1 MPLGGSIQPPL
12 TPPLRAS
19 VGWRR
24 YLFFGAPACI
34 APRSNP
40 LRSQRISRAMH
51 RAFLATIRFGSYT
64 LALAVVATLICTR
77 SACGQSPAN
86 ASPSRGQAD
95 RENYKFTVRSNL
107 VVLPTRVETRKGETI
122 YGLKAEQFI
131 VEDNGI
137 RQSVEVDEDPESQG
151 LSLVVAVQCSRS
163 APAEFGKLKGLS
175 AMIDEMVG
183 DAPHEVAVL
192 AFGARPFVLGD
203 FSPDPDAVPL
213 ALSKLKPCGDYRAA
227 SIDAVSFAILT
238 LRRRPNHYRH
248 AILLVSETRDHGS
261 RANLG
266 AVVAELGVTDTVI
279 YSIAFSPGRDD
290 FIRDLRNDHG
300 EPQAPVFTAPQSS
313 SGPPPSADLDS
324 SSAAETEPLSAEP
337 PPNWE
342 LPPAVQML
350 ANALRSNAASQ
361 LARLSGGK
369 YINFRTQR
377 GFEQGLQRI
386 ASQIHDYYVLSFK
399 PSAGPGMSL
408 HTLRVRVAGYPDAVI
423 QTRRSYWSGIFESP
437 TGDGR

>member
-12 TPPLRAS
+12 APPPRAP
-19 VGWRR
+19 VGQRR
-24 YLFFGAPACI
+24 LLLFRAPACI
-34 APRSNP
+34 APRSNS

-86 ASPSRGQAD
+86 ASPSQRQAD
-95 RENYKFTVRSNL
+95 RENYKLTVRSNL

-131 VEDNGI
+131 VEDNGV
-137 RQSVEVDEDPESQG
+137 RQSVEVDEDPESHG

-175 AMIDEMVG
+175 TMIDEMVG
-183 DAPHEVAVL
+183 DVPHEVAVL
-192 AFGARPFVLGD
+192 AYGERPRVLDD
-203 FSPDPDAVPL
+203 FSPNPEAVPL
-213 ALSKLKPCGDYRAA
+213 ALSKLKPCGDQHAV
-227 SIDAVSFAILT
+227 SIDAVSFAIHM
-238 LRRRPNHYRH
+238 LRLRQNHYRR

-266 AVVAELGVTDTVI
+266 EVVAELGVTDTVI

-290 FIRDLRNDHG
+290 FIRGLRYDHG
-300 EPQAPVFTAPQSS
+300 ESQAPVFAAPPSS
-313 SGPPPSADLDS
+313 SGPPACADSGS
-324 SSAAETEPLSAEP
+324 SSAAETAPLNTEP
-337 PPNWE
+337 PPVWD
-342 LPPAVQML
+342 LPPEVQMI
-350 ANALRSNAASQ
+350 ANALKSNAASQ

-377 GFEQGLQRI
+377 GFEQGLQRV

-399 PSAGPGMSL
+399 PSAGPDMSL
-408 HTLRVRVAGYPDAVI
+408 HTLRVRVVGYPDAVI